1 MHLPGIE
8 RVLELLQPAVGGGA
22 DAVVGVMIQRGERV
36 FHRRRRLSLHGS
48 NDPAQPVA
56 NLGFDVRVVQ

>member
-36 FHRRRRLSLHGS
+36 FHRRRRLSLHGGD
-48 NDPAQPVA
+48 DPAQ
-56 NLGFDVRVVQ
+56 R